1 MIVLIHNLKFHFIV
15 LRFILYLSMHVYLCV
30 IMYMWVQNLEGMGF
44 PEAGVIGNCELSNMG
59 TGNWIPID
67 NKSSKCS

>member
-1 MIVLIHNLKFHFIV
+1 MVFLTPKIILYFIV
-15 LRFILYLSMHVYLCV
+15 LRFILYLSMHAYLYI
-30 IMYMWVQNLEGMGF
+30 IMDMWVQRLEGMGF
-44 PEAGVIGNCELSNMG
+44 PEAGVITNCELSNTG